1 VIGLLLLLY
10 PAPWRRRYGEEFRA
24 VLESRPLGPFD
35 VADVLLGAL
44 DARSRALR
52 FAGSAEKTG
61 GTLTMLRL
69 GGMGAIAGGVLWAL
83 GFIGGNMDE
92 SRLGLWFSIAAIG
105 SLGILLALIGLSA
118 FQARRSPRLAWAAFV
133 IPAAGTLVS
142 VVGMFGL
149 ATRSSEAPMVLGL
162 APWEIWIIGLFALV
176 LGSILFAVTTLQ
188 TEVLSRAAAIALAV
202 TSGAFLV
209 LAAGVSGA
217 GNQPWL
223 QVVAVLA
230 FGGSWVWLGIS
241 ALRGGPIRAI
251 AAA

>member
-1 VIGLLLLLY
+1 M
-10 PAPWRRRYGEEFRA
+10 
-24 VLESRPLGPFD
+24 
-35 VADVLLGAL
+35 
-44 DARSRALR
+44 
-52 FAGSAEKTG
+52 
-61 GTLTMLRL
+61 MLRL

-105 SLGILLALIGLSA
+105 SLGLLLALIGLSA

-142 VVGMFGL
+142 VLGMFGL

-209 LAAGVSGA
+209 LGRRRIGRRRPAMAAGRRGA
-217 GNQPWL
+217 GIRW
-223 QVVAVLA
+223 
-230 FGGSWVWLGIS
+230 SWVWLGIS